1 MQNNNFN
8 NGAANNNSNNNG
20 GMMIMMNGT
29 IRTMEVFA
37 GTVKSAMEAV
47 YGSECKVDVHKVV
60 KNNGLHLTGIT
71 IRNRESNMAPT
82 IYLDGYFADYKD
94 GRTMENIC
102 KEIVEVYEK
111 NKVQKDFSLEKV
123 TDFDNVKD
131 RICFKLVNREK
142 NAELLEDAPYVEYQ
156 DLAVIFYI
164 LVSKDNTGTASITVR
179 TTLKEMWGVDTDT
192 LYDLA
197 KKNTQRLF
205 RGRVLSMMEVMAEII
220 GDSADALDE
229 EMVEAFF
236 DMDVYED
243 SAFPMYVATNV
254 FKMNGACILLYDG
267 VLEKFAEKIGGD
279 FYILPSSVHEVLFVP
294 ANGDMDARYLIEMVR
309 EVNATQVAPDEV
321 LSDNVYM
328 YHADKDFVEMM

>member
-1 MQNNNFN
+1 
-8 NGAANNNSNNNG
+8 
-20 GMMIMMNGT
+20 MIT
-29 IRTMEVFA
+29 IEVF
-37 GTVKSAMEAV
+37 TEIIKSEMEKI
-47 YGSECKVDVHKVV
+47 YSSKCKVDVLNVV

-71 IRNRESNMAPT
+71 ICNRKSNMAPT

-102 KEIVEVYEK
+102 KEIVQVYEK
-111 NKVQKDFSLEKV
+111 NKVQKDFSLEQV
-123 TDFDNVKD
+123 TDFKNVKD

-142 NAELLEDAPYVEYQ
+142 NAELLADIPYVEYQ
-156 DLAVIFYI
+156 DLAVVFYI
-164 LVSKDNTGTASITVR
+164 LVSKDKNGITSITVR
-179 TTLKEMWGVDTDT
+179 NSLMDMWGMDADI
-192 LYDLA
+192 LYHLA

-205 RGRVLSMMEVMAEII
+205 RGRVSSMMEVMAEII
-220 GDSADALDE
+220 SDSADA
-229 EMVEAFF
+229 F
-236 DMDVYED
+236 ED

-294 ANGDMDARYLIEMVR
+294 VNRDMDARYLIEMVR

>member
-1 MQNNNFN
+1 
-8 NGAANNNSNNNG
+8 
-20 GMMIMMNGT
+20 MIT
-29 IRTMEVFA
+29 IEVF
-37 GTVKSAMEAV
+37 TEIIKSEMEKI
-47 YGSECKVDVHKVV
+47 YSSKCKVDVLNVV

-71 IRNRESNMAPT
+71 ICNRESNMAPT

-102 KEIVEVYEK
+102 KEIVQVYEK
-111 NKVQKDFSLEKV
+111 NKVQKDFSLEQV
-123 TDFDNVKD
+123 TDFKNVKD

-142 NAELLEDAPYVEYQ
+142 NAELLADTPYVEYQ
-156 DLAVIFYI
+156 DLAIVFYI
-164 LVSKDNTGTASITVR
+164 LISKDKNGITSITVR
-179 TTLKEMWGVDTDT
+179 NSLMDMWGMDADI
-192 LYDLA
+192 LYHLA

-205 RGRVLSMMEVMAEII
+205 RGRVSSMMEVMAEII
-220 GDSADALDE
+220 GDSADALEE

-243 SAFPMYVATNV
+243 SAFPMYVATNI

-294 ANGDMDARYLIEMVR
+294 ANGDMDARYLIQMVR

-321 LSDNVYM
+321 LSDSVYM
-328 YHADKDFVEMM
+328 YHADEDFVEMM

>member
-47 YGSECKVDVHKVV
+47 YGSECRVDVYKVV

-71 IRNRESNMAPT
+71 IRNRESNLAPT
-82 IYLDGYFADYKD
+82 IYLDGYFAEYKD
-94 GRTMENIC
+94 GREMDDIC
-102 KEIVEVYEK
+102 KEIVQVYEK
-111 NKVQKDFSLEKV
+111 NKVQEVFSVEQV
-123 TDFDNVKD
+123 TDFDNVKN
-131 RICFKLVNREK
+131 RICFKLVNGEK
-142 NAELLEDAPYVEYQ
+142 NAELLADAPYVEYQ
-156 DLAVIFYI
+156 DLAVIFYV
-164 LVSKDNTGTASITVR
+164 LVSKDKSGTASITVR
-179 TTLKEMWGVDTDT
+179 NALMDTWGVDVDT
-192 LYDLA
+192 LYRLA
-197 KKNTQRLF
+197 KENTQRLF
-205 RGRVLSMMEVMAEII
+205 RGRVSSMMEMMAEII
-220 GDSADALDE
+220 DESADRLDV

-254 FKMNGACILLYDG
+254 SKLNGACILLYDG

-294 ANGDMDARYLIEMVR
+294 ANREMDARYLVQMVR
-309 EVNATQVAPDEV
+309 EVNATEVLPQEV
-321 LSDNVYM
+321 LSDHVYL
-328 YHADKDFVEMM
+328 YHADRGVVEMM

>member
-1 MQNNNFN
+1 
-8 NGAANNNSNNNG
+8 
-20 GMMIMMNGT
+20 MIT
-29 IRTMEVFA
+29 IEVF
-37 GTVKSAMEAV
+37 TEIIKSEMEKI
-47 YGSECKVDVHKVV
+47 YSSKCKIDVLNVV

-102 KEIVEVYEK
+102 KEIVQVYEK
-111 NKVQKDFSLEKV
+111 NKVQKDFSLEQV
-123 TDFDNVKD
+123 TDFKNVKD

-142 NAELLEDAPYVEYQ
+142 NAELLADTPYVEYQ
-156 DLAVIFYI
+156 DLAIVFYI
-164 LVSKDNTGTASITVR
+164 LVSKDKSGITSITVR
-179 TTLKEMWGVDTDT
+179 NSLMDMWGMDADI
-192 LYDLA
+192 LYHLA

-220 GDSADALDE
+220 GDSADA
-229 EMVEAFF
+229 F
-236 DMDVYED
+236 ED

-267 VLEKFAEKIGGD
+267 VLKKFAEKIGGD
-279 FYILPSSVHEVLFVP
+279 FYILPSSVHEVIFVP
-294 ANGDMDARYLIEMVR
+294 ANGDMDARYLIQMVR

-321 LSDNVYM
+321 LSDNVYI
-328 YHADKDFVEMM
+328 YHADKNFVEII

>member
-1 MQNNNFN
+1 MNNNFN
-8 NGAANNNSNNNG
+8 NGVANNNSNNNG

-102 KEIVEVYEK
+102 KEIVQVYEK
-111 NKVQKDFSLEKV
+111 NKVQKDFSLEKQI
-123 TDFDNVKD
+123 TDFENVKD
-131 RICFKLVNREK
+131 KICFKLVNREK
-142 NAELLEDAPYVEYQ
+142 NAELLADAPYVEYQ
-156 DLAVIFYI
+156 DLAVIFYV
-164 LVSKDNTGTASITVR
+164 LVSKDKSGTASITVR
-179 TTLKEMWGVDTDT
+179 NSLMDMWGVDADM
-192 LYDLA
+192 LYHLA

-205 RGRVLSMMEVMAEII
+205 RGKVLPIMKVMEEII
-220 GDSADALDE
+220 GDSADA
-229 EMVEAFF
+229 FF
-236 DMDVYED
+236 DMDVHND
-243 SAFPMYVATNV
+243 SVFPMYVATNV
-254 FKMNGACILLYDG
+254 LKMNGACILLYDG
-267 VLEKFAEKIGGD
+267 VLEKFAKKIGGD

-294 ANGDMDARYLIEMVR
+294 ANKDMDARYLIQMVR
-309 EVNATQVAPDEV
+309 EVNATQVLSDEV

-328 YHADKDFVEMM
+328 YHADIDFMEVVE

>member
-1 MQNNNFN
+1 
-8 NGAANNNSNNNG
+8 
-20 GMMIMMNGT
+20 MIT
-29 IRTMEVFA
+29 IEVF
-37 GTVKSAMEAV
+37 TEIIKSEMEKI
-47 YGSECKVDVHKVV
+47 YSSKCKIDVLNVV

-102 KEIVEVYEK
+102 KEIVQVYEK
-111 NKVQKDFSLEKV
+111 NKVQKDFSLEQV
-123 TDFDNVKD
+123 TDFKNVKD

-142 NAELLEDAPYVEYQ
+142 NAELLADTPYVEYQ
-156 DLAVIFYI
+156 DLAIVFYI
-164 LVSKDNTGTASITVR
+164 LVSKDKSGITSITVR
-179 TTLKEMWGVDTDT
+179 NSLMDMWGMDADI
-192 LYDLA
+192 LYHLA

-220 GDSADALDE
+220 GDSADA
-229 EMVEAFF
+229 F
-236 DMDVYED
+236 ED

-267 VLEKFAEKIGGD
+267 VLKKFAEKIGGD
-279 FYILPSSVHEVLFVP
+279 FYILPSSVHEVIFVP
-294 ANGDMDARYLIEMVR
+294 ANGNMNARYLIQMVR

-321 LSDNVYM
+321 LSDNVYI
-328 YHADKDFVEMM
+328 YHADKNFVEII

>member
-8 NGAANNNSNNNG
+8 NGATNNNSNNNG

-29 IRTMEVFA
+29 IGTMEAFA

-71 IRNRESNMAPT
+71 IRNRESNLAPT
-82 IYLDGYFADYKD
+82 IYLDGYFAEYKD
-94 GRTMENIC
+94 GRAMVDIC
-102 KEIVEVYEK
+102 EEIVQVYEK
-111 NKVQKDFSLEKV
+111 NKVQKDFSLEQV

-142 NAELLEDAPYVEYQ
+142 NAELLADAPYVEYQ
-156 DLAVIFYI
+156 DLAVIFYV
-164 LVSKDNTGTASITVR
+164 LVSKDKSGTASITVR
-179 TTLKEMWGVDTDT
+179 NALMDMWGVDVDT
-192 LYDLA
+192 LYHLA

-205 RGRVLSMMEVMAEII
+205 RGRVSSMMEMMAEII
-220 GDSADALDE
+220 DESADRLDE
-229 EMVEAFF
+229 GMVEAFF

-254 FKMNGACILLYDG
+254 SKLNGACILLYDG

-294 ANGDMDARYLIEMVR
+294 ANGDMDARYLIQMVR
-309 EVNATQVAPDEV
+309 EVNATEVLPQEV
-321 LSDNVYM
+321 LSDHVYL
-328 YHADKDFVEMM
+328 YHADRGVVEMM

>member
-47 YGSECKVDVHKVV
+47 YGSECKVEVHKVV

-102 KEIVEVYEK
+102 KKIVQVYEK
-111 NKVQKDFSLEKV
+111 NKVQKYFSLEQV
-123 TDFDNVKD
+123 TDFENVKD

-142 NAELLEDAPYVEYQ
+142 NAELL
-156 DLAVIFYI
+156 
-164 LVSKDNTGTASITVR
+164 
-179 TTLKEMWGVDTDT
+179 
-192 LYDLA
+192 
-197 KKNTQRLF
+197 
-205 RGRVLSMMEVMAEII
+205 
-220 GDSADALDE
+220 
-229 EMVEAFF
+229 
-236 DMDVYED
+236 
-243 SAFPMYVATNV
+243 
-254 FKMNGACILLYDG
+254 
-267 VLEKFAEKIGGD
+267 
-279 FYILPSSVHEVLFVP
+279 LP
-294 ANGDMDARYLIEMVR
+294 
-309 EVNATQVAPDEV
+309 T
-321 LSDNVYM
+321 
-328 YHADKDFVEMM
+328 

>member
-1 MQNNNFN
+1 
-8 NGAANNNSNNNG
+8 
-20 GMMIMMNGT
+20 MIT
-29 IRTMEVFA
+29 IEVF
-37 GTVKSAMEAV
+37 TEIIKSEMEKI
-47 YGSECKVDVHKVV
+47 YSSKCKIDVLNVV

-102 KEIVEVYEK
+102 KEIVQVYEK
-111 NKVQKDFSLEKV
+111 NKVQKDFSLEQV
-123 TDFDNVKD
+123 TDFKNVKD

-142 NAELLEDAPYVEYQ
+142 NAELLADTPYVEYQ
-156 DLAVIFYI
+156 DLAVIFYV
-164 LVSKDNTGTASITVR
+164 LVSKDKSGITSITVR
-179 TTLKEMWGVDTDT
+179 NSLMDMWGMDADI
-192 LYDLA
+192 LYHLA

-220 GDSADALDE
+220 GDSADA
-229 EMVEAFF
+229 F
-236 DMDVYED
+236 ED

-267 VLEKFAEKIGGD
+267 VLKKFAEKIGGD
-279 FYILPSSVHEVLFVP
+279 FYILPSSVHEVIFVP
-294 ANGDMDARYLIEMVR
+294 ANGNMNARYLIQMVR

-321 LSDNVYM
+321 LSDNVYI
-328 YHADKDFVEMM
+328 YHADKNFVEII